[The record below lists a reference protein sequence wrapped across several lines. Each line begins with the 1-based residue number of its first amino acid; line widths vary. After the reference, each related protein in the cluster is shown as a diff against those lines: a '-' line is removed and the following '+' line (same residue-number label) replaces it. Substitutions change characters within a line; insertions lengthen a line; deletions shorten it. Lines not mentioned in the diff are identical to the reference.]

1 MADIIANVEQW
12 FSVGDNLRELS
23 RRIILLE
30 QMIRDPDVARAIA
43 QDVWGLRTNYET
55 ARERY
60 TFLYRAAWGSAPE
73 GLEGLGVLPT
83 LPVWVVATLALVAS
97 GVLAMLAYAAVVM
110 AQGYKIAQEK
120 EARTSESFTNAADE
134 EDKRAAAL
142 DAQGKKAEADAARQR
157 AATLRAQAVAPP
169 DGTGSDLSAFLEKNW
184 PWVLAGGAA
193 ALYAVKAL

>member
-1 MADIIANVEQW
+1 MADIIANVQQW

-30 QMIRDPDVARAIA
+30 QMIHDPDVARAIA
-43 QDVWGLRTNYET
+43 QDVWGLRTNYEA

-60 TFLYRAAWGSAPE
+60 TFLYRAAWGTTPE
-73 GLEGLGVLPT
+73 GLEGLGVLPA

-97 GVLAMLAYAAVVM
+97 AVLAMLAYAAVLM

-157 AATLRAQAVAPP
+157 AATLRAQAVAPT
-169 DGTGSDLSAFLEKNW
+169 DGSDLSAFLEKNW

-193 ALYAVKAL
+193 ALYAVKVL

>member
-1 MADIIANVEQW
+1 VADIIANVEQW

-60 TFLYRAAWGSAPE
+60 TFLYRAAWGSVPE

-157 AATLRAQAVAPP
+157 AATLRAQAVAPT
-169 DGTGSDLSAFLEKNW
+169 DGSDLSAFFEKNW

-193 ALYAVKAL
+193 AVYVMKVL